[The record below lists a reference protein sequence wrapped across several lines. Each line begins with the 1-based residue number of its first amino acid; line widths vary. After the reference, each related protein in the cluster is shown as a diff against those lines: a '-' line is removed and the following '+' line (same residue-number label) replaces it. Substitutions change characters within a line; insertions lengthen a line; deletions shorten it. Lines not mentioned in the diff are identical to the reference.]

1 MSREQYVFVN
11 DRWLEHEQARVSVED
26 RGFQFGD
33 GVYEVVRVYGG
44 KPFALMPHLERLQR
58 SASEIELEL
67 PLTLDEL
74 ARLVQE
80 APARRGLEEAQ
91 VYVQLTRGYAP
102 RVHYFPEDAVPTLV
116 IYASP
121 ARQQPAELYE
131 RGAQAIVL
139 ADERWL
145 RCDIKSVNL
154 LPNAVAK
161 ERARRA
167 GVLEALLL
175 REGVGMTEGS
185 SSNLFIVQDGRIVT
199 APAGRYILR
208 GITRDIVLELAENAD
223 IPVEERFFSKEEL
236 LAAEEAFITSTT
248 MEVMP
253 VVRVD
258 GQVIGGGTPGLIAR
272 RLAQAYKDKV
282 AGATD

>member
-1 MSREQYVFVN
+1 
-11 DRWLEHEQARVSVED
+11 
-26 RGFQFGD
+26 
-33 GVYEVVRVYGG
+33 
-44 KPFALMPHLERLQR
+44 
-58 SASEIELEL
+58 
-67 PLTLDEL
+67 
-74 ARLVQE
+74 
-80 APARRGLEEAQ
+80 
-91 VYVQLTRGYAP
+91 
-102 RVHYFPEDAVPTLV
+102 
-116 IYASP
+116 
-121 ARQQPAELYE
+121 
-131 RGAQAIVL
+131 
-139 ADERWL
+139 
-145 RCDIKSVNL
+145 
-154 LPNAVAK
+154 
-161 ERARRA
+161 
-167 GVLEALLL
+167 
-175 REGVGMTEGS
+175 MTEGS

-208 GITRDIVLELAENAD
+208 GITRDIVLELAEKDD